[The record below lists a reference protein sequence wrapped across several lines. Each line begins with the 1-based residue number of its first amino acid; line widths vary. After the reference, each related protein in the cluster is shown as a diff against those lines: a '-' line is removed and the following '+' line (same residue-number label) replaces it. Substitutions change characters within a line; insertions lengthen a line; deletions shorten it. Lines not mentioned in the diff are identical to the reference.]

1 MKTIKH
7 KTFEVLS
14 SNELRSFSTQELQK
28 AIWIAQGNK
37 TPFDSRTRQY
47 GNNIKEWIHDGLML
61 HKNRN
66 EYSLTKWGLHYAKLD
81 RSEGVRYL
89 KECKKK
95 NAERLQLKRSRDKL
109 IEDRAINGHLNR
121 QQHINYVTE
130 KDCIDAI
137 TYLWYEGFLDQMRSD
152 DRHHTEIL
160 LKRVANTLN
169 HKLKLN

>member
-14 SNELRSFSTQELQK
+14 SNELRSFSTQELQR

-37 TPFDSRTRQY
+37 TSFDIRTRQY

-61 HKNRN
+61 HENRN
-66 EYSLTKWGLHYAKLD
+66 KYRLTKWGLHYAKLD
-81 RSEGVRYL
+81 KSEGVRYL

-95 NAERLQLKRSRDKL
+95 NAEKLQLKRSRDKL
-109 IEDRAINGHLNR
+109 IEDRAIEHHLSK
-121 QQHINYVTE
+121 QQHINFVME

-137 TYLWYEGFLDQMRSD
+137 KYLWYGGMTEQMRSE
-152 DRHHTEIL
+152 DRRYTEIL
-160 LKRVANTLN
+160 IKRVANTLN

>member
-14 SNELRSFSTQELQK
+14 SNELRSFSTQELQR

-37 TPFDSRTRQY
+37 TSFDIRTRQY

-61 HKNRN
+61 HEN
-66 EYSLTKWGLHYAKLD
+66 
-81 RSEGVRYL
+81 
-89 KECKKK
+89 
-95 NAERLQLKRSRDKL
+95 KRSRDKL
-109 IEDRAINGHLNR
+109 IEDRAIEHHLSK
-121 QQHINYVTE
+121 QQHINFVME

-137 TYLWYEGFLDQMRSD
+137 KYLWYGGMTEQMRSE
-152 DRHHTEIL
+152 DRRYTEIL
-160 LKRVANTLN
+160 IKRVANTLN